1 VSGTSSESHHAG
13 TESRRETVSSTGH
26 SGTDTRYNAMLR
38 YLRGLYVRSPQA
50 PQKASAPTAQ
60 SQPSTEPEAPA
71 TEPDAPAA
79 EPVEPAEPSAEPK
92 A

>member
-1 VSGTSSESHHAG
+1 MNGTSAESHRASA
-13 TESRRETVSSTGH
+13 EARRETVSSTGH
-26 SGTDTRYNAMLR
+26 SGTDTRYDAMLR

-50 PQKASAPTAQ
+50 TQKPSAPKAR
-60 SQPSTEPEAPA
+60 SQPK

-79 EPVEPAEPSAEPK
+79 EPGEPPVEPEAESDAAK

>member
-1 VSGTSSESHHAG
+1 MNGTSAESHRAG
-13 TESRRETVSSTGH
+13 AEARRETVSSTGH

-50 PQKASAPTAQ
+50 PQKASAPKAQ
-60 SQPSTEPEAPA
+60 TPPE
-71 TEPDAPAA
+71 TEPDTPAA
-79 EPVEPAEPSAEPK
+79 EPVEPGEPPVEPK

>member
-1 VSGTSSESHHAG
+1 MSGTSADSHRAG
-13 TESRRETVSSTGH
+13 AEARRETVTTTGH

-50 PQKASAPTAQ
+50 TQKATAPKAQ
-60 SQPSTEPEAPA
+60 SEPKTEPEAPA
-71 TEPDAPAA
+71 A
-79 EPVEPAEPSAEPK
+79 EPAEPPAEPK

>member
-1 VSGTSSESHHAG
+1 MSGTSSDSHRAG
-13 TESRRETVSSTGH
+13 AEARRDTVSSTGH

-50 PQKASAPTAQ
+50 PQKASAPKAQ
-60 SQPSTEPEAPA
+60 SQPKTEPEAP
-71 TEPDAPAA
+71 PA
-79 EPVEPAEPSAEPK
+79 ETGGPPVEPEAGPPAAK

>member
-1 VSGTSSESHHAG
+1 MSGTSAESHRAG
-13 TESRRETVSSTGH
+13 AEARRETVSSTGH

-50 PQKASAPTAQ
+50 TQKASAPEAQ
-60 SQPSTEPEAPA
+60 SQPKTG
-71 TEPDAPAA
+71 PDTPVA
-79 EPVEPAEPSAEPK
+79 EPGEPPAEPK

>member
-1 VSGTSSESHHAG
+1 MSGTSSESHHAG

-60 SQPSTEPEAPA
+60 SQPN